1 MAHTRPA
8 GRASQTRAFAQ
19 DLHARRP
26 GTGNCLP
33 RGEHGERHS
42 GVDDLL
48 IPCLLEPGSPSW
60 PTRLARIEGAP
71 ERLWTRGRAELLAAP
86 HAVAIVGSRSPSPY
100 GEAQARRF
108 ARALASAGV
117 LIVSGLARGIDHAA
131 HEAALDAAGTTV
143 AVLGSGVDVPWPDG
157 PLARRMARDGAL
169 ISEYEPGRHPRPHHF
184 PLRNRLISGLS
195 DGVLV
200 IEAAQASGSLITARW
215 AADQARCVWALPG
228 RVDQPQA
235 RGSHRLLRDGATL
248 VEDPEEILAELA
260 GHPAALA
267 ERKPRFE
274 DLSGI
279 ERTLASLLQGET
291 LSTAEL
297 VERARVD
304 TLQVLAT
311 MVELELRGVVVR
323 APGGLWRLVP

>member
-1 MAHTRPA
+1 
-8 GRASQTRAFAQ
+8 
-19 DLHARRP
+19 L
-26 GTGNCLP
+26 
-33 RGEHGERHS
+33 
-42 GVDDLL
+42 
-48 IPCLLEPGSPSW
+48 
-60 PTRLARIEGAP
+60 
-71 ERLWTRGRAELLAAP
+71 
-86 HAVAIVGSRSPSPY
+86 AVAIVGSRAPSPY

-117 LIVSGLARGIDHAA
+117 LVVSGLARGVDHAA
-131 HEAALDAAGTTV
+131 HEAALDAGGATV

-157 PLARRMARDGAL
+157 PLASRMAREGL
-169 ISEYEPGRHPRPHHF
+169 LTSEYEPGRHPRPHHF
-184 PLRNRLISGLS
+184 PLRNRLISGLA

-200 IEAAQASGSLITARW
+200 VEAAQASGSLITARW
-215 AADQARCVWALPG
+215 AADQSRAVWALPG

-260 GHPAALA
+260 GQPASPA
-267 ERKPRFE
+267 ERKPRFDE
-274 DLSGI
+274 LVGL
-279 ERTLASLLQGET
+279 ERTLATALQGET

-297 VERARVD
+297 VERARAD

-311 MVELELRGVVVR
+311 LVELELRGVVVR